1 MGLRPQCPPHQIGG
15 LTMKIETYEA
25 TRGMHKFLEPPD
37 LLLSFARAFY
47 DSLTLFRD
55 GWNAS
60 CGSVFAVSPLF
71 TDFPAQ
77 GVDLQIVGQ
86 LTKHF
91 FNWGL
96 KGCGVNL
103 NAK

>member
-1 MGLRPQCPPHQIGG
+1 MGLRPQCPSHQKGG

-25 TRGMHKFLEPPD
+25 TRGMHKFLEPTD

-60 CGSVFAVSPLF
+60 CGSVFAVSPQSVSQNTSLI
-71 TDFPAQ
+71 
-77 GVDLQIVGQ
+77 GVSRVVES
-86 LTKHF
+86 T
-91 FNWGL
+91 
-96 KGCGVNL
+96 
-103 NAK
+103 